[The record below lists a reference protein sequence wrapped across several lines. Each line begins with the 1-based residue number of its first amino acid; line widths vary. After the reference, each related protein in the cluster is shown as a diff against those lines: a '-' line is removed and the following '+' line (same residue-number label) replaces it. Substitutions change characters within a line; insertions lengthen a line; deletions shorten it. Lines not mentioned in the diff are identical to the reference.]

1 MAKSRKKVG
10 QRTNLS
16 AATGAKKRTPTSR
29 PHTGS
34 RVDPSHGV
42 TKARAT
48 RAKKA
53 GK

>member
-1 MAKSRKKVG
+1 MPKSSKSAN

-16 AATGAKKRTPTSR
+16 TATGAKKRTPTSR

-34 RVDPSHGV
+34 RVDPSHTV
-42 TKARAT
+42 KKARTT